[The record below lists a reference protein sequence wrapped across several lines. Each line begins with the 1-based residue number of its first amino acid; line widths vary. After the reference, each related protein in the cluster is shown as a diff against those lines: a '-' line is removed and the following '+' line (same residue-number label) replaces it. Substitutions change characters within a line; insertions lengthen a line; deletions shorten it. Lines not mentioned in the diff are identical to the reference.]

1 MSNEG
6 VKIGLALGGG
16 GLLAIGYELGV
27 LNALS
32 KKLGESSVHNFVA
45 YSGISAG
52 SVLASVLASGHDLGV
67 TTDMFMSG
75 KSSLPNGRQFVFEN
89 CVAVDW
95 SSIATTVLSWP
106 ASIASELS
114 QAIFKRD
121 ITRLLMGVSKLIP
134 ESFAS
139 LDPMVVQLNL
149 LLTGTIEGLWAK
161 SSIQN
166 DRLCVVSYDIDAQES
181 VLFDGS
187 NMAKHSIGECIAA
200 SCSIP
205 GVFTARNVDGRRL
218 VDGAI
223 GKTINASW
231 LFNKGADYVLAI
243 QPLPISHPHDHIVS
257 KAAKGMLRT
266 RLDAAKR
273 NYSPKSI
280 FIIEPPKL
288 ETADD
293 LPVGLFSHERLQHN
307 YALGFQNA
315 KSWLKTIDGKFFA
328 NLHKK

>member
-1 MSNEG
+1 M
-6 VKIGLALGGG
+6 
-16 GLLAIGYELGV
+16 AIGYELGV

-32 KKLGESSVHNFVA
+32 KKLGESSVHKFTA

-52 SVLASVLASGHDLGV
+52 SVLASVLASGHPLGI
-67 TTDMFMSG
+67 TTEMFMNG
-75 KSSLPNGRQFVFEN
+75 EKLPQNGRKFVFEN

-95 SSIATTVLSWP
+95 SSIAKAVLSWP
-106 ASIASELS
+106 TSITSELS
-114 QAIFKRD
+114 HAFFKRD
-121 ITRLLMGVSKLIP
+121 ISRLLMGVSKLIP

-139 LDPMVVQLNL
+139 LYPMVGQLNL
-149 LLTGTIEGLWAK
+149 LLTGTKNGLWSK
-161 SSIQN
+161 SGIQIGS
-166 DRLCVVSYDIDAQES
+166 LCIVSYDIDAQEC

-187 NMAKHSIGECIAA
+187 NKSSCSIGECIAS

-205 GVFTARNVDGRRL
+205 GIFTARNIDGRRL

-231 LFNKGADYVLAI
+231 LFGKGADYVLAI

-293 LPVGLFSHERLQHN
+293 LP
-307 YALGFQNA
+307 
-315 KSWLKTIDGKFFA
+315 I
-328 NLHKK
+328 